1 MRLVLLLLS
10 CRAVGLLACLSR
22 KLLAAAPTTLTTITP
37 LPAPMIVRTRPTGAT
52 PSTRSGTRSRA
63 EGHTSARTHPEAHTG
78 EHRTPPL
85 GPSSLA
91 AVLTVC
97 AAASQRPHPRPQPEL
112 GECLGERARAPTH
125 AVDALVA
132 DLRRGLRVQPGP
144 PKLQTAL
151 AHLTLSCCGTTS
163 L

>member
-1 MRLVLLLLS
+1 MTLVLLLLS

-37 LPAPMIVRTRPTGAT
+37 LPAPMIVRTRPTGVT

-85 GPSSLA
+85 SLA
-91 AVLTVC
+91 AVLTAG